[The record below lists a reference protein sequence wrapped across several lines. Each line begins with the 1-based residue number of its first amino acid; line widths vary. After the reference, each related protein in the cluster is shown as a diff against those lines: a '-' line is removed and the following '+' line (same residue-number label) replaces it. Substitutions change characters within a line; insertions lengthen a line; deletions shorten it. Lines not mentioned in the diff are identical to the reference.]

1 VKVKKL
7 LSFVLVAAM
16 MLSVF
21 VLPATAVSE
30 NEIVVH
36 YYNENN
42 WESPYIYYYNDGNTP
57 VSWPGTAMNNDG
69 DNWYSYTISGYSSAK
84 VIFSNNGADQYPAQN
99 QEGLTVSGEKW
110 YKSGSFYDQNPDL
123 SKVSVH
129 YYNSNQWSSPYIYY
143 YTDSETPITWPG
155 TAMTSDGNGWYSYDI
170 YGFDEVK
177 VIFSDNGA
185 NQIPQQNETGYTV
198 TGEKWFINGTLY
210 DAEPDGITVHFYDY
224 NNWGNVN
231 IYYYNGN
238 LEGTSWTGVPMYADG
253 DGWYTY
259 KIYGYDEA
267 RVLFNN
273 GRGTQIPDVM
283 VEGFPVSDEM
293 WYRNGTWTTER
304 PDEITVYF
312 YKPDGWSAPNIYY
325 YLNDSD
331 TGPAWPGSAMTEV
344 SDGWY
349 AYTITKYASAKVMFN
364 DGTNQIPAQ
373 NQPGLDATGIMWY
386 KNGVWCNSESDTDSD
401 ELLDYMELVLGT
413 NINNVDT
420 DGDGLPD
427 GYEVMTLG
435 TDPLKADSDDN
446 GTTDG
451 QEDADSDTLN
461 NLREYQLGTDPNK
474 ADTDNDGL
482 SDSEE
487 VNTYNTTP
495 LEKDTDGDT
504 LSDGDDVALG
514 FSPLLQDTDGNGVL
528 DCDEKVEQTISQ
540 SIEESEKPEVTDVT
554 VSFSGTGNINNTTTI
569 ESIYNVDMLS
579 SEVVGL
585 VGAPVEITSTSQF
598 DEAVITFTYDDTQLG
613 DVPEENLS
621 IMWYDEENNWF
632 KILDQESVVD
642 TENNTVSVTTTHFSK
657 YMLVNKEEWFETW
670 IDSINYT
677 RDENVGYNFAFV
689 VDTSGSMYGDR
700 LARAKEALINFADS
714 LYPNDIKSL
723 ISFNS
728 TAKVESWSNEDI
740 DQFKEA
746 VANLQANGGTS
757 VSAGLGKALVSFTA
771 IGGTQEKIIILI
783 CDGDVNNCD
792 ASINY
797 CIENDIKI
805 YTVNVETA
813 DNSALKSMAEKTG
826 GLYYMAT
833 SSQDLARMMQ
843 RINLEIDQTDS
854 DEDGLPDILEEQG
867 MITTNG
873 QIYQSN
879 PQNPDSDNDGVPDGV
894 EMGVPEGEDYRENI
908 IEAEFTIL
916 GIRLYC
922 VFFDAVSN
930 PQEQDSDNDGDKD
943 DIDPHPVSY
952 QLNDQFIYQL
962 DKLEKLAYEY
972 NDGEWDIL
980 MKYSIDKEY
989 WLSFMFI
996 RQFADGSANKSNYI
1010 NGNWPVVGGEIDWGF
1025 VNYVYNNNPSLY
1037 NYFSSLEYIYA
1048 NKEGDIADIR
1058 HLAATATV
1066 YIYET
1071 DLLDA
1076 KYFSYLPYDEWY
1088 DIPTNLQIEFKN
1100 ATTVVKTEML
1110 EYHFNNLGGWA
1121 GDLQTLMINTYI
1133 QLDGSD
1139 NYDEFYNKF
1148 YQLIGDNDFSLSMK
1162 DLYADTDAY
1171 NIYTLLDGTSNCLAD
1186 STKTYYSDGYKKRYS
1201 SFTNNWNRE
1210 TILNLVKTYTNT
1222 NYLLDIDMLRWP
1234 LFNESNKVDGTEY
1247 YNFSENQ
1254 SNASAEAFTDF
1265 LMHQLQKER

>member
-1 VKVKKL
+1 MKVKKL
-7 LSFVLVAAM
+7 LSFILVAAM

-110 YKSGSFYDQNPDL
+110 YKLGSFYDQNPDL

-129 YYNSNQWSSPYIYY
+129 YYNSNQWGSPYIYY
-143 YTDSETPITWPG
+143 YTDSETPVTWPG

-238 LEGTSWTGVPMYADG
+238 HEGTSWTGVPMYADG

-413 NINNVDT
+413 NINNADT

-435 TDPLKADSDDN
+435 TDPLKADSDSN
-446 GTTDG
+446 GVNDG
-451 QEDADSDTLN
+451 AEDADSDALN

-474 ADTDNDGL
+474 ADTDDDGL
-482 SDSEE
+482 TDCEE
-487 VNTYNTTP
+487 VNTYNTNP
-495 LEKDTDGDT
+495 LEEDTDGDS

-528 DCDEKVEQTISQ
+528 DCNEKVQQ
-540 SIEESEKPEVTDVT
+540 SFTQEIECEDKPQVSDVS
-554 VSFSGTGNINNTTTI
+554 VSFNGTGNINSTTTI
-569 ESIYNVDMLS
+569 TSIYNIDMLS
-579 SEVVGL
+579 TNLVGL
-585 VGAPVEITSTSQF
+585 VGAPVEIETESSF
-598 DEAVITFTYDDTQLG
+598 EEAVITFKVDKSKLG
-613 DVPEENLS
+613 NVGFKNLG
-621 IMWYDEENNWF
+621 ILWYDEENDLF
-632 KILDQESVVD
+632 KMQETTLDEANS
-642 TENNTVSVTTTHFSK
+642 TVSATVTHFSK
-657 YMLVNKEEWFETW
+657 YM
-670 IDSINYT
+670 
-677 RDENVGYNFAFV
+677 V
-689 VDTSGSMYGDR
+689 VDKASWFDAWQQEIVYNLGTENIRTVLAIDCSGSMSWNDPEFYYTDGNSVHTMMTYR
-700 LARAKEALINFADS
+700 KMAADHFIS
-714 LYPNDIKSL
+714 SMKDGSKASIVTFDSSANVVVPMTNDIITLKSGL
-723 ISFNS
+723 SYIYSSGGTSFNS
-728 TAKVESWSNEDI
+728 AIQTSLPLFENDISDYSNKIIMLLTDGEDSVSDSVLQSASNE
-740 DQFKEA
+740 
-746 VANLQANGGTS
+746 G
-757 VSAGLGKALVSFTA
+757 
-771 IGGTQEKIIILI
+771 
-783 CDGDVNNCD
+783 
-792 ASINY
+792 
-797 CIENDIKI
+797 IKI
-805 YTVNVETA
+805 YTVGIGDDIDTNVLEYIA
-813 DNSALKSMAEKTG
+813 NYTG
-826 GLYYMAT
+826 GEFYIAKTAEDIVDIY
-833 SSQDLARMMQ
+833 SNMMM
-843 RINLEIDQTDS
+843 LLGADMSTDT
-854 DEDGLPDILEEQG
+854 DNDGLPDIFETAG
-867 MITTNG
+867 MRLSTGEIIYTNPFNADTDG
-873 QIYQSN
+873 
-879 PQNPDSDNDGVPDGV
+879 DGLNDGEEIIPQFKFVDSSGIGLPGFSCGIYFSMLSDPTMRDTDG
-894 EMGVPEGEDYRENI
+894 
-908 IEAEFTIL
+908 
-916 GIRLYC
+916 
-922 VFFDAVSN
+922 
-930 PQEQDSDNDGDKD
+930 DGDKD
-943 DIDPHPVSY
+943 NDDPNSLYY
-952 QLNDQFIYQL
+952 QLNGNLIQKIDDLFRLASLFNSENQL
-962 DKLEKLAYEY
+962 YSYDYTT
-972 NDGEWDIL
+972 DI
-980 MKYSIDKEY
+980 EY
-989 WLSFMFI
+989 WLVFMFI
-996 RQFADGSANKSNYI
+996 RQFNSNYI
-1010 NGNWPVVGGEIDWGF
+1010 GDNWDGTGGVINQDF
-1025 VNYVYNNNPSLY
+1025 VDYVEKQNYNLY
-1037 NYFSSLEYIYA
+1037 NYFSVTKKFFA
-1048 NKEGDIADIR
+1048 NNDKEEGDLY
-1058 HLAATATV
+1058 HLAATMTGLIYKSNWSNGWEFGLMPEA
-1066 YIYET
+1066 YI
-1071 DLLDA
+1071 
-1076 KYFSYLPYDEWY
+1076 
-1088 DIPTNLQIEFKN
+1088 
-1100 ATTVVKTEML
+1100 
-1110 EYHFNNLGGWA
+1110 NNLSGWA
-1121 GDLQTLMINTYI
+1121 GDLQTAMNDAMFLTNNSNDYLT
-1133 QLDGSD
+1133 
-1139 NYDEFYNKF
+1139 FYNTMKN
-1148 YQLIGDNDFSLSMK
+1148 LIGYNANNSEIIYPDDKHSFDLE
-1162 DLYADTDAY
+1162 DLYSDTDAY
-1171 NIYTLLDGTSNCLAD
+1171 NILKYYIYNDITIKDALLE
-1186 STKTYYSDGYKKRYS
+1186 YYSTGIYS
-1201 SFTNNWNRE
+1201 RFHKFTNYWGRD
-1210 TILNLVKTYTNT
+1210 TIDSVTSQFTQTKFLG
-1222 NYLLDIDMLRWP
+1222 IIRWP
-1234 LFNESNKVDGTEY
+1234 LFDYDFNQT
-1247 YNFSENQ
+1247 Q
-1254 SNASAEAFTDF
+1254 SNAAKDAFVDF
-1265 LMHQLQKER
+1265 LMERLYEE